1 MAFVCKPRNCRKM
14 IDKIGTGGLA
24 KNYLVTGGKSFTPQ
38 WNVVLCLYQ
47 EHTAIEGYLLGNM
60 KEIK

>member
-1 MAFVCKPRNCRKM
+1 MALVCKPRNCPKM
-14 IDKIGTGGLA
+14 RDKIGTHGLA
-24 KNYLVTGGKSFTPQ
+24 KNYLVMGEKSFTSQ